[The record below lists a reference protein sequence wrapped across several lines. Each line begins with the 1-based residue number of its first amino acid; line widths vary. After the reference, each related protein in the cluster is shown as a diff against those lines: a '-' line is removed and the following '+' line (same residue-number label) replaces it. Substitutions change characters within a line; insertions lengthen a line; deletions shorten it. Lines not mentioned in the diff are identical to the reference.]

1 MTDKAC
7 YTNINPILECCA
19 PLFSLLLPMKN
30 AAVAEKV
37 QSDLRDQVIELF
49 DVLERMGYE
58 KGLTSS
64 EIQHARY
71 AMAAFTDELIMGS
84 SWPGRLQRMS
94 KPLQLEFFGENSAG
108 QGFFERLEKLRQSGD
123 KHRHL
128 LELFYLCLQMGF
140 EGIYRLKGLEQLM
153 ALQVDLRSQLEDSIG
168 KVDRTLSPQAKPKEG
183 FIMKVGRNVPVWA
196 IGSVTGAVMMF
207 LYFGFSWA
215 VNKDANESS
224 DNIEK
229 QAIVLQVL
237 EAEQESTRR

>member
-1 MTDKAC
+1 MSELPGKSS
-7 YTNINPILECCA
+7 INPILECCA
-19 PLFSLLLPMKN
+19 PLFSLLLPLKN
-30 AAVAEKV
+30 AAAAEKAP
-37 QSDLRDQVIELF
+37 SDLREQVIDLF

-58 KGLTSS
+58 KGLTST

-84 SWPGRLQRMS
+84 SWPGRLQWMS

-123 KHRHL
+123 KHRNL

-140 EGIYRLKGLEQLM
+140 EGVYRLKGLEQLM

-168 KVDRTLSPQAKPKEG
+168 KVDRVLSPNGKPKEG
-183 FIMKVGRNVPVWA
+183 LIFKVGRNVPTWV

-207 LYFGFSWA
+207 LYFGFSW
-215 VNKDANESS
+215 VVHNDAAKSS
-224 DNIEK
+224 DQIEK

-237 EAEQESTRR
+237 EAEQPSARR